1 MVFLQRS
8 APNPRKRPAATVAS
22 GSTAVTTP
30 ISIPRIRDDPDDHI
44 ATVISLL
51 AEAGCTLHVAADTP
65 PSLPADLHKFRRT
78 LESRLSSD
86 PSLLPRLLSG
96 LSSYINVPQNLR
108 LLIVPASRDGSLP
121 QTDSLARTLLLVP
134 QIQLQLQ
141 HLLLEKLPEYFDST
155 VGDSVSSLKDD
166 VARMIINQFRWLD
179 FLVDSENFVEK
190 LMEVLSISPP
200 SLKKEIIGS
209 LPEIIGNQSHG
220 SVITALER
228 LLQEDSGVIVPVLDS
243 FSNLNLD
250 EQLQEQAI
258 TIALACI
265 RTVDGEY
272 MPHLLRFLLLSATP
286 ANVRRIILQI
296 REQLKFVGVTDPLA
310 IRNKKLKGKLVANS
324 TEASTLEALR
334 LSLQFKN
341 ILCEAILKELKSL
354 DHSQD
359 HKVIDV
365 WLIMLIYINGGS
377 LQKGVEKILK
387 KKVIEG
393 CLNESLF
400 DQCIHGHREL
410 VKDHFSSFL
419 SVSEYLMACREQQA
433 RDFSIYLYTALFEE
447 FSDTFYRQE
456 VLGSLVT
463 HIGSGIMYEVSSAL
477 EAMFRLTLKYSE
489 ELIPMSSHI
498 NGILDYL
505 EGFHGENL
513 HKVYEIFC
521 YLAVSARSKPDFLG
535 SSIANE
541 LLMIVRKQLGNPD
554 IKYRKM
560 GIVGT
565 LKIISTL
572 GDVNAAVNFSSSQKT
587 NCEEALELLKMA
599 IELNKS
605 ATLSLILLYDE
616 LNSLFECRILQPAII
631 EWTGKHVGELESLF
645 LSDLEGGQLPQKYVS
660 NDIEGVLWMNLDG
673 NLSPICLNILPLISS
688 MPLQSADSLQIL
700 PSQFLLLSVVE
711 RLTNQGSLGG
721 IDALLGCPL
730 HLPSP
735 RHLAEGEWKRMSGQQ
750 KQILC
755 LSLYYA
761 VNWIRELL
769 NAFSTQVIGKFDCI
783 TQATRDETNRK
794 LLKRLRNL
802 VLLESLLN
810 ACLKYH
816 QLTLP
821 ELHCNLDHSGTPFS
835 KINHSKQRETKNDQ
849 SLKKRKHKDLTASEK
864 LDPYGN
870 LRQPT
875 IVETLKKAGAVIS
888 QEVENRSS
896 SGSPTIQ
903 KVSQCVEH
911 REANSNELDL
921 VDIATTSGVL
931 DAQRCKFRPLL
942 VDSLFM
948 LSLSESQDNCCSDP
962 AAELPLHLYLLRDL
976 HKKLD
981 YLNPPNRQF
990 LMGYTTKVQHG
1001 HNKLKTSEF
1010 LTKIRPLSKSLRKHL
1025 GSAFSILKGSEP
1037 CQEHWKS
1044 GLVSAG
1050 SPDIPFVVVSMASVA
1065 SSVFRE
1071 VLCCY
1076 SKVDTPVVSF
1086 LPLVYV
1092 LLQFFMLLLQMLSIP
1107 DLFLQTSLPTL
1118 RDMLDAFQ
1126 SDKDTS
1132 QFFSG
1137 LQPLPNPGSIVYLY
1151 CRVYSFHEDLLD
1163 MAYSLPFSLASE
1175 VLVTLQSILNSIA
1188 MLFDKSME
1196 ETGSSTH
1203 VGFTQSLLPFL
1214 RSKLASSAHKLL
1226 MHDWNCADN
1235 ENELKIKGDVLQK
1248 ILHIYLRNSES
1259 TPDLLDELA
1268 CSILPQVPSCRTNN
1282 TQEAAH
1288 SFPTLCPTMFLT
1300 WYRVLHEENLD
1311 VLNKLVKGGL
1321 LKSRSNIQRKPA
1333 EVLIKLR
1340 QSVNVVVSL
1349 ISMCKIHDKVAV
1361 HAIAVKYGGRFV
1373 DTFLKVFDFLEAHF
1387 KEHNDIIIQTVKEL
1401 QKATRIIQTLCSEA
1415 KGSKRTMI
1423 TSKIPATKRSMERF
1437 VFQVKALLHN
1447 TSNGSTFWMGNLK
1460 HKDLY
1465 GQVVSSQVYNNGDD
1479 DMDRE
1484 AENNSEPDT
1493 AIPDDDHEQGDNDK

>member
-8 APNPRKRPAATVAS
+8 APNSRKRPAGTVAS
-22 GSTAVTTP
+22 GGAGITTP
-30 ISIPRIRDDPDDHI
+30 TSIPRIRDDPDDI

-51 AEAGCTLHVAADTP
+51 AEAGCTLHVAPDTP
-65 PSLPADLHKFRRT
+65 PSLPADTHKFRRT
-78 LESRLSSD
+78 LESRFSSD
-86 PSLLPRLLSG
+86 PSLLPRFLSG
-96 LSSYINVPQNLR
+96 LSSYINAPQNLR
-108 LLIVPASRDGSLP
+108 LLLVPSSHDGSLP

-155 VGDSVSSLKDD
+155 VSDLASSLKDD

-190 LMEVLSISPP
+190 LMEVLSISPL
-200 SLKKEIIGS
+200 SLKREIIGS

-228 LLQEDSGVIVPVLDS
+228 LLQEDSEVILPVLDS

-258 TIALACI
+258 TIALSCI

-341 ILCEAILKELKSL
+341 ILCEAILKELKGL
-354 DHSQD
+354 DQLQD

-377 LQKGVEKILK
+377 LQKGMEKMLK
-387 KKVIEG
+387 KKIIEG

-410 VKDHFSSFL
+410 VKASSDHFSSFL

-463 HIGSGIMYEVSSAL
+463 HIGSGITYEVSSAL
-477 EAMFRLTLKYSE
+477 DAMFRLTSKYSE
-489 ELIPMSSHI
+489 ELISMSSHI

-505 EGFHGENL
+505 EAFDDENL

-521 YLAVSARSKPDFLG
+521 CLAVSARSKPNFLG
-535 SSIANE
+535 SSTANE
-541 LLMIVRKQLGNPD
+541 LLMIVRKQLGSPD

-572 GDVNAAVNFSSSQKT
+572 GDVNATVNFSSSQKT
-587 NCEEALELLKMA
+587 NCEEALELLKLA

-645 LSDLEGGQLPQKYVS
+645 LSDLEGGQLPQNYVS

-673 NLSPICLNILPLISS
+673 NLSPICLNILPLLSS

-735 RHLAEGEWKRMSGQQ
+735 KYLAEAEWKRMSGQQ
-750 KQILC
+750 KQIVW

-761 VNWIRELL
+761 VNWLRELL
-769 NAFSTQVIGKFDCI
+769 NAFSTQVIGKFDYI

-810 ACLKYH
+810 ACLKYY

-835 KINHSKQRETKNDQ
+835 KINHSKQRKTKNDQ
-849 SLKKRKHKDLTASEK
+849 PLKKRKHKDLTAFEK
-864 LDPYGN
+864 SDPYGK

-875 IVETLKKAGAVIS
+875 IVETLKKAGAVTS
-888 QEVENRSS
+888 QEVDNMSS

-903 KVSQCVEH
+903 KVSRVEH
-911 REANSNELDL
+911 QEANSNELDL
-921 VDIATTSGVL
+921 VDISTTSRVL

-981 YLNPPNRQF
+981 HLNPPNRQF
-990 LMGYTTKVQHG
+990 LMGYSTRIQHG
-1001 HNKLKTSEF
+1001 HKLKTSEF
-1010 LTKIRPLSKSLRKHL
+1010 LTKIRPLTKSLRKHL
-1025 GSAFSILKGSEP
+1025 DSAFSILKDGSEP

-1050 SPDIPFVVVSMASVA
+1050 SPDIPFVVVSMTSVA

-1076 SKVDTPVVSF
+1076 SK
-1086 LPLVYV
+1086 
-1092 LLQFFMLLLQMLSIP
+1092 MLSVP
-1107 DLFLQTSLPTL
+1107 DLFLQTSLLTL

-1137 LQPLPNPGSIVYLY
+1137 LQPLPNPGTIVYLY

-1175 VLVTLQSILNSIA
+1175 VLVTLQSILNSIV
-1188 MLFDKSME
+1188 MLFDKPME

-1203 VGFTQSLLPFL
+1203 IGFTQSLLPFL
-1214 RSKLASSAHKLL
+1214 RSRLASSAHKLL
-1226 MHDWNCADN
+1226 MLDWNRADD

-1248 ILHIYLRNSES
+1248 ILHIYLKNGES
-1259 TPDLLDELA
+1259 TSDLLHELA

-1282 TQEAAH
+1282 TEEAAH
-1288 SFPTLCPTMFLT
+1288 GFPTLSPTMFLT

-1321 LKSRSNIQRKPA
+1321 LKSRSNLQRKPA
-1333 EVLIKLR
+1333 EVLIKLQ
-1340 QSVNVVVSL
+1340 QSVNVIVSL
-1349 ISMCKIHDKVAV
+1349 ISMCKIHDKVTV

-1387 KEHNDIIIQTVKEL
+1387 TEHNDIIIQTVKEL

-1465 GQVVSSQVYNNGDD
+1465 GQLVSSQVYNDGDGD
-1479 DMDRE
+1479 IDRE
-1484 AENNSEPDT
+1484 AENNSDPDT
-1493 AIPDDDHEQGDNDK
+1493 AIPDDDHEQDDNDK